1 MEAYLRLKMDRLIQK
16 DLHYISPGGYDFETE
31 DGKIYGMD
39 FTLSEGC
46 IDTKDSSIIEF
57 TLKHA
62 DYESFPE
69 MAELRNRL
77 EDIVQITE
85 FYIYTGEDG
94 EPEIRPEKILEFQI
108 MDTGTGEKPLPHS
121 TKYIHVDFTRY
132 PKPNDST
139 WLCTYTFKRTPFKFL
154 SFEV

>member
-1 MEAYLRLKMDRLIQK
+1 MEAYLRLKMDRPIQK
-16 DLHYISPGGYDFETE
+16 DLHYISPGGYEFETE
-31 DGKIYGMD
+31 DRKIYGMD

-69 MAELRNRL
+69 MAELRNKL
-77 EDIVQITE
+77 EDIVRITE

-108 MDTGTGEKPLPHS
+108 TDSGRKKNLHS
-121 TKYIHVDFTRY
+121 TSYVHVDFTTY
-132 PKPNDST
+132 PGRSEARV
-139 WLCTYTFKRTPFKFL
+139 LCTYTFKKKL
-154 SFEV
+154 LDSYVFEI